1 MRRLAWTGLAT
12 SLVLAGCQDRS
23 SARPPAIRYGEEPCA
38 QCRMLI
44 GDARYAAVVV
54 TAAGE
59 TRKFDDIGCLIRY
72 RAQHPEPSQAV
83 WVRAYG
89 IDEWLAAGE
98 AVFVHSAELATPMG
112 SGIVALAADGDAAQL
127 GREMRG
133 EVVRFEELPAVVLR
147 P

>member
-1 MRRLAWTGLAT
+1 MGRLAMLGLVI
-12 SLVLAGCQDRS
+12 SLLLAGCQGRP
-23 SARPPAIRYGEEPCA
+23 SARPPMIRYGEEPCA

-44 GDARYAAVVV
+44 GDARYAAALV
-54 TAAGE
+54 TEAGE
-59 TRKFDDIGCLIRY
+59 VQKFDDIGCLARY
-72 RAQHPEPSQAV
+72 QAQHPEPPKAV
-83 WVRAYG
+83 WVHAYRT
-89 IDEWLAAGE
+89 DEWLVADQ

-112 SGIVALAADGDAAQL
+112 SGLVALAAEKDAAQL

>member
-1 MRRLAWTGLAT
+1 M

-112 SGIVALAADGDAAQL
+112 SGIVALANEAEA
-127 GREMRG
+127 REVARETSG
-133 EVVRFEELPAVVLR
+133 AIVPFDELL
-147 P
+147 